1 MIETGI
7 LFDDIHSF
15 HDLNLVLSGC
25 DIPPATPKTNYV
37 DIPGA
42 DGSVDLTEAHGE
54 VRFNDRDCK
63 ITFTMKPDDVMT
75 WEEKKTE
82 ISNLLNGKKA
92 KITLD
97 KDADFFY
104 TGRCTVN
111 SYLSSKK
118 LRQIVVTARVSPYK
132 LKHDETVLI
141 YPFSK
146 TSQTIV
152 IQNSRKTVSPYIAA
166 SGAGVTV
173 TFGNRTFAL
182 VKGMTYHALDLLLV
196 EGENQL
202 TISGTGEGTIT
213 FRFREGVL

>member
-1 MIETGI
+1 MIETGM

-25 DIPPATPKTNYV
+25 DIPPASPKTNYV

-63 ITFTMKPDDVMT
+63 FTFTMLPHDVMT

-82 ISNLLNGKKA
+82 IENLLNGKKV

-97 KDADFFY
+97 KDDDFYY

-111 SYLSSKK
+111 SFLSDKK
-118 LRQIVVTARVSPYK
+118 IRQIVVAARVRPYK
-132 LKHDETVLI
+132 LKQAETVLE
-141 YPFSK
+141 YQLSE
-146 TSQTIV
+146 TAQTIV
-152 IQNSRKTVSPYIAA
+152 IQNSRKSVVPYIETSDDNA
-166 SGAGVTV
+166 TV
-173 TFGNRTFAL
+173 KFGNTTFVFETAGTHRT
-182 VKGMTYHALDLLLV
+182 LDILLV
-196 EGENQL
+196 MGENRL
-202 TISGTGEGTIT
+202 TISGTGTIT
-213 FRFREGVL
+213 FRFQEGAL

>member
-25 DIPPATPKTNYV
+25 DIPPASPKTNYV

-63 ITFTMKPDDVMT
+63 FTFTMKPDDVMT

-82 ISNLLNGKKA
+82 IGNILNGKKV

-97 KDADFFY
+97 KDEDFYY

-111 SYLSSKK
+111 SFLSNKK
-118 LRQIVVTARVSPYK
+118 IRQIVVTARVSPYK
-132 LKHDETVLI
+132 LKQNETVLE
-141 YPFSK
+141 YQLSE
-146 TSQTIV
+146 TAQTII
-152 IQNSRKTVSPYIAA
+152 IQNLRKTVAPYIETTDKNT
-166 SGAGVTV
+166 TV
-173 TFGNRTFAL
+173 KFGNATFILQSA
-182 VKGMTYHALDLLLV
+182 GTHRILDILLV
-196 EGENQL
+196 MGDNPL
-202 TISGTGEGTIT
+202 TISGTGTIT
-213 FRFREGVL
+213 FRFQEGAL

>member
-132 LKHDETVLI
+132 LKHDETVLT
-141 YPFSK
+141 YQLSDTP
-146 TSQTIV
+146 QTII
-152 IQNSRKTVSPYIAA
+152 IQNSRKTVSPYIET
-166 SGAGVTV
+166 SDRGTKVIFGDR
-173 TFGNRTFAL
+173 TFGLIVAGTHR
-182 VKGMTYHALDLLLV
+182 VLDILLV

-202 TISGTGEGTIT
+202 TIFGKGTIT